1 MEARSA
7 AGLLLAP
14 GYRYSPDVFYI
25 LSTECD
31 VCVLT
36 SRSINRVFN
45 NMLGSTSLISL
56 LPKQLTKYTGKHGH
70 SLLWGSQFSLTLSC
84 RINMYFGGWRGGS
97 VAKSTD

>member
-45 NMLGSTSLISL
+45 N
-56 LPKQLTKYTGKHGH
+56 
-70 SLLWGSQFSLTLSC
+70 
-84 RINMYFGGWRGGS
+84 
-97 VAKSTD
+97 